1 MSRVVTAEKRGNMN
15 FVNTF
20 LSYFV
25 LMILFVAVA
34 GIGAAIG
41 IYKRKKKNAE
51 QEA

>member
-1 MSRVVTAEKRGNMN
+1 MTAERRGNME

-41 IYKRKKKNAE
+41 IYKRRKKNAE